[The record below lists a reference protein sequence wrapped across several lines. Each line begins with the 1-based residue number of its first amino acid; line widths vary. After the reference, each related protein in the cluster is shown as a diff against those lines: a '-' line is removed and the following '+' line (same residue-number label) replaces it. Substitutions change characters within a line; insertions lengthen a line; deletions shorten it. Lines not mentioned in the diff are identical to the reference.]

1 MAESTSPYT
10 LEEAKEML
18 ALWKECY
25 RALASG
31 QVKSYKIGSRELTNL
46 DLKEVRECIAEFN
59 GIIQELSGNVRNTR
73 SACVVFR
80 DL

>member
-1 MAESTSPYT
+1 MATTELPYT
-10 LEEAKEML
+10 LSEAKEML

-31 QVKSYKIGSRELTNL
+31 QVKSYKIGTRELTNL
-46 DLKEVRECIAEFN
+46 DLGEVRKCITEFN
-59 GIIQELSGNVRNTR
+59 SYIQELNGTTR
-73 SACVVFR
+73 SVRATCVVPR